1 MQELMQILR
10 AASNTPY
17 RPHFG
22 DPEPIDWAITVFY
35 LLSFI
40 GCVLNAKSC

>member
-22 DPEPIDWAITVFY
+22 DTEPIDWAITVFY